1 MELSGRD
8 VFEIF
13 VTSHSAMLRAFLHST
28 VRSGADVDDLLQETL
43 TAAWKSLPNY
53 DRSRPLAPWLRGIA
67 SNVLADWRR
76 TRARRDALL
85 CDEPTLAFLEAR
97 FRRLDDAPGETW
109 EEKTSALRDC
119 LGRLDADDRRVIDL
133 RYTDGLAC
141 EPIARALDR
150 GVEWVK
156 KRLQRARAQLA
167 LCVEGKL

>member
-13 VTSHSAMLRAFLHST
+13 VQSHSAMLRAFLHSA
-28 VRSGADVDDLLQETL
+28 VRSPADVDDLHQETL
-43 TAAWKSLPNY
+43 TAAWKSLANY
-53 DRSRPLAPWLRGIA
+53 DRSRPMAPWLRGIA
-67 SNVLADWRR
+67 SNVLSDWRR
-76 TRARRDALL
+76 ARARRDAIL
-85 CDEPTLAFLEAR
+85 CDEPTLALLEAR
-97 FRRLDDAPGETW
+97 YRRLDDAPGDTW
-109 EEKTSALRDC
+109 EEKTAVLRAC
-119 LGRLDADDRRVIDL
+119 LDGLDGEDRKVIDL